1 MWSSD
6 IFLTQNDEQISS
18 LEQWG
23 VYLNVKVALFL
34 CHFGIRL
41 LNKLKHVNKT
51 QIKKIDWKINSSNDN
66 AKILL
71 RVDNVLNAMHYVY

>member
-1 MWSSD
+1 MALKLAGIDVIIIKKYKMWSSD

-51 QIKKIDWKINSSNDN
+51 QIKKID
-66 AKILL
+66 
-71 RVDNVLNAMHYVY
+71 